1 MLAGKKA
8 RSRSQKRN
16 LRKSKSSV
24 RQQRR
29 KSRSQKKST
38 TRSRKRR
45 STKRRQRGGSGSTAP
60 GWDRRMLIVV
70 YITTT
75 RRYVMRLAALGTRAG
90 YVARSKLIS
99 FFSFFRLFS
108 SGLLSTQSFL
118 SRLSAFSYFS
128 RAT

>member
-1 MLAGKKA
+1 MLAGKKV

-45 STKRRQRGGSGSTAP
+45 STKRRQRGGGDCSEWSGTSAEECEARGGCDWKQSTSTC
-60 GWDRRMLIVV
+60 D
-70 YITTT
+70 T
-75 RRYVMRLAALGTRAG
+75 RQFG
-90 YVARSKLIS
+90 I
-99 FFSFFRLFS
+99 
-108 SGLLSTQSFL
+108 
-118 SRLSAFSYFS
+118 
-128 RAT
+128 